1 MFIAIWFFRQVFLW
15 TRRFL
20 SQVFC
25 CHTQSCELQ
34 KFTKHTIKRSL
45 FFHKLTNKSISQ
57 HQGAILR
64 STAKKAYWKER
75 KETEL
80 LPRTFAKAT
89 HFSRCKPHMADTLT
103 HRKSLSW
110 PHIWWLW
117 QAGACEEDAL
127 STSTRDF
134 DACCGHQHWDLGILT
149 RKWWIQADK
158 SHQVGKKPSA
168 AWSHLHQDTTA
179 QPVKLTGKADGKHLG
194 FSSQKWD
201 HGENLNA
208 DRINQCFQF
217 TEDLESIQGKER
229 EVSSF
234 HAFQPA

>member
-1 MFIAIWFFRQVFLW
+1 MFIAIWFFRQVFLR

-45 FFHKLTNKSISQ
+45 FFHKLMNQSISQ

-64 STAKKAYWKER
+64 STAKKPAGKKGKRQNYCQG
-75 KETEL
+75 L
-80 LPRTFAKAT
+80 LHKQHISAGANPAR
-89 HFSRCKPHMADTLT
+89 LILG

-134 DACCGHQHWDLGILT
+134 DACCGHQHCDPGILT
-149 RKWWIQADK
+149 LLSKRWWIQADK

-168 AWSHLHQDTTA
+168 AWSHLHQDTAA

-194 FSSQKWD
+194 FSS
-201 HGENLNA
+201 
-208 DRINQCFQF
+208 
-217 TEDLESIQGKER
+217 
-229 EVSSF
+229 
-234 HAFQPA
+234 